1 MPSNPDFRCR
11 CFMEGTVVPATNRR
25 PLWVYTEVYRGAF
38 FHAGRDTIDV
48 PHRSLNDW
56 KEWAEECECTPDE
69 ALANLSGWPEA
80 QRYLMH
86 IFDRHRTPY
95 RKEATP

>member
-11 CFMEGTVVPATNRR
+11 CFMDGEPHLDTGRR
-25 PLWVYTEVYRGAF
+25 PLYVYTEVYRGVF
-38 FHAGRDTIDV
+38 FHAGRDTIDTPRV
-48 PHRSLNDW
+48 SLEAW
-56 KEWAEECECTPDE
+56 EAGYECTPDE

-86 IFDRHRTPY
+86 IFDRHRTEY
-95 RKEATP
+95 RKIPSEPA